1 MKSLVPLVVFAVHL
15 ASCSLDPLAK
25 ALGLNSPFLDDRA
38 EQTHD
43 YVQWL
48 FPLDEPSG
56 SVQGAP
62 VLSDLDIDEIK
73 KSPAA
78 QAYLIKASEWFFQFL
93 NRNQRWVAKYD
104 HKQLRI
110 TRAIRSLRLLVG
122 DIEADNFR
130 QSIFDYLGEDVDL
143 IGEKAKS
150 FWKGA

>member
-1 MKSLVPLVVFAVHL
+1 MDIVGFLEGKTPDHRGRTLSMVL
-15 ASCSLDPLAK
+15 AFSDE
-25 ALGLNSPFLDDRA
+25 RA

-73 KSPAA
+73 KSAAA
-78 QAYLIKASEWFFQFL
+78 QANLIKASEWFFQFL
-93 NRNQRWVAKYD
+93 NQNQRWIAKYD
-104 HKQLRI
+104 HNQLRI
-110 TRAIRSLRLLVG
+110 TRVIKSLRLLIG

-150 FWKGA
+150 FWNSA

>member
-1 MKSLVPLVVFAVHL
+1 MDIVGFLEGKTPDHRGRTLSMVL
-15 ASCSLDPLAK
+15 AFSDE
-25 ALGLNSPFLDDRA
+25 RA

-48 FPLDEPSG
+48 FPLDEPSE

-78 QAYLIKASEWFFQFL
+78 RANLIRASEWFFQFL
-93 NRNQRWVAKYD
+93 NRNQRWIAKHD
-104 HKQLRI
+104 HNQLRI

-130 QSIFDYLGEDVDL
+130 QSIFDYLAQ
-143 IGEKAKS
+143 K
-150 FWKGA
+150 

>member
-1 MKSLVPLVVFAVHL
+1 MDIVGFLEGKTPDHRGRTLSMVL
-15 ASCSLDPLAK
+15 AFSDE
-25 ALGLNSPFLDDRA
+25 RA

-48 FPLDEPSG
+48 FPLDEPSE

-78 QAYLIKASEWFFQFL
+78 QANLIQASVWFFHFL
-93 NRNQRWVAKYD
+93 NRNHGWIAKYD
-104 HKQLRI
+104 HNQLRI

-150 FWKGA
+150 FWKSA

>member
-1 MKSLVPLVVFAVHL
+1 MDIVRFLEGKTPDHRGRTLSMVL
-15 ASCSLDPLAK
+15 AFSDE
-25 ALGLNSPFLDDRA
+25 RA

-48 FPLDEPSG
+48 FPLDEPSE

-78 QAYLIKASEWFFQFL
+78 QANLIKESVWFFQFL
-93 NRNQRWVAKYD
+93 NRNQRWIAKYD
-104 HKQLRI
+104 HNQLRI

-150 FWKGA
+150 FWNNA

>member
-1 MKSLVPLVVFAVHL
+1 MDIVGFLEGKTPDHRGRTLSMVL
-15 ASCSLDPLAK
+15 AFSDEW
-25 ALGLNSPFLDDRA
+25 A

-56 SVQGAP
+56 SVHGAP

-78 QAYLIKASEWFFQFL
+78 QANLIKASEWFFQFL
-93 NRNQRWVAKYD
+93 NRNQRWIAKYD
-104 HKQLRI
+104 HNQLRI
-110 TRAIRSLRLLVG
+110 TRAIKSLRLLVG

-130 QSIFDYLGEDVDL
+130 QSIFDYLGEDSDL

-150 FWKGA
+150 FWKSA

>member
-1 MKSLVPLVVFAVHL
+1 MDIVGFL
-15 ASCSLDPLAK
+15 AGKTPGHRGRTLSMVLAF
-25 ALGLNSPFLDDRA
+25 SDERA

-48 FPLDEPSG
+48 FPLDEPSE

-78 QAYLIKASEWFFQFL
+78 RANLIRASEWFFQFL
-93 NRNQRWVAKYD
+93 NRNQRWIAKYD
-104 HKQLRI
+104 HNQLRI

-143 IGEKAKS
+143 IGENAKS
-150 FWKGA
+150 FWKSA

>member
-1 MKSLVPLVVFAVHL
+1 MDIVGFLEGKTPDHRGRTLSMVL
-15 ASCSLDPLAK
+15 AFSDE
-25 ALGLNSPFLDDRA
+25 RA

-48 FPLDEPSG
+48 FPLDEPRE

-78 QAYLIKASEWFFQFL
+78 QANLIKASVWFFQFL
-93 NRNQRWVAKYD
+93 NRNQGWIAKYD
-104 HKQLRI
+104 HNQLRI

-150 FWKGA
+150 FWKSA